1 MLLMAFVVLVV
12 ERAYRA
18 TGPVV
23 GNRLRHFLAAMRIA
37 AMGVVLFMLSG
48 ATLLLEQTAPA
59 PLSFLVDDS
68 SSMALPSA
76 LEMDETLNRYEMI
89 RTKLPAVEVEGPIR
103 VVLPSRGIAFD
114 VESPDEAAARL
125 AEFSPIGAE
134 TRLGDW
140 VAHALTEAAVP
151 PRAIVLFSDGVNT
164 SGPGLAEAAEAARRR
179 KVPLFCVGPD
189 GLAVVPRLALSN
201 LAAPR
206 NVFPD
211 DPVVFQFTLE
221 TAGLEGK
228 EIRIR
233 LDQEGASEP
242 VDARTLKISR
252 DGSQTGLLA
261 ARPEETGR
269 IAYTITAS
277 VEGNA
282 TIPPAR
288 LVHAVEV
295 RSDPIRVLLAAEV
308 PGFEFRF
315 LRNLLLREDS
325 VAARVWL
332 KTADP
337 LWVRQNPDALAEF
350 PKDRAAL
357 AEYDVIV
364 LADVSAESLPVES
377 IPHPAAAGGSRRP
390 TSLVFVA
397 GTAETL
403 ESYRGTALE
412 ALVPIRFD
420 DLREAGPFVS
430 VDGIPV
436 AATPLGL
443 AFGPMQLGDT
453 PAASRTAWDSL
464 PPIYGFVASPEV
476 RPGAAVLLTT
486 SGPSGDQ
493 EERPPLI
500 VTWTVGAGRVWLQT
514 TDESWRWRAGNDE
527 QFYTRYWLQTLRYLT
542 QGDEGETE
550 RATQDR
556 TPSETSSAEEAVK
569 VQDTTALIEAA
580 ALAGGRFV
588 PLDRLETLS
597 DSVPPPRRAVVATSA
612 PVPLWNAWYT
622 LTLLFALLSAEW
634 MLRRYYRLV

>member
-1 MLLMAFVVLVV
+1 MVC
-12 ERAYRA
+12 
-18 TGPVV
+18 
-23 GNRLRHFLAAMRIA
+23 
-37 AMGVVLFMLSG
+37 
-48 ATLLLEQTAPA
+48 
-59 PLSFLVDDS
+59 S
-68 SSMALPSA
+68 S
-76 LEMDETLNRYEMI
+76 
-89 RTKLPAVEVEGPIR
+89 LPALEVEGPIR
-103 VVLPSRGIAFD
+103 VVLPSRGSTFD
-114 VESPDEAAARL
+114 VESPNDAAARL
-125 AEFSPIGAE
+125 AEVSPNGAE

-140 VAHALTEAAVP
+140 VARALTESVVP

-221 TAGLEGK
+221 TAGLESK

-242 VDARTLKISR
+242 VDARTLKVSR
-252 DGSQTGLLA
+252 DGSQTVLLA

-269 IAYTITAS
+269 ITYTITAS

-282 TIPPAR
+282 TVPPAR
-288 LVHAVEV
+288 LARAVEV
-295 RSDPIRVLLAAEV
+295 RSDPIRVLLAAEA

-325 VAARVWL
+325 IAARVWL
-332 KTADP
+332 KTADS

-350 PKDRAAL
+350 PKGRAAL

-364 LADVSAESLPVES
+364 FVDISAESLPVES

-390 TSLVFVA
+390 TSLVFIA
-397 GTAETL
+397 GTKETL

-412 ALVPIRFD
+412 DLFPIRFD
-420 DLREAGPFVS
+420 DLREAGPPVS

-453 PAASRTAWDSL
+453 PAESRTAWESL
-464 PPIYGFVASPEV
+464 PPIYGFVAAAEV

-493 EERPPLI
+493 GRRPPLI

-514 TDESWRWRAGNDE
+514 TDESWRWRAGKDE
-527 QFYTRYWLQTLRYLT
+527 QSYTRYWLQTLRHLT
-542 QGDEGETE
+542 QGDEREIERTAQGE
-550 RATQDR
+550 

-569 VQDTTALIEAA
+569 VQDTSTLIEAA

-597 DSVPPPRRAVVATSA
+597 DSLPPPCRAVVATSA
-612 PVPLWNAWYT
+612 PIPLWNAWYT
-622 LTLLFALLSAEW
+622 LALLFALLSAEW
-634 MLRRYYRLV
+634 MLRRYHRLV